1 MLKCREI
8 QQIEMLGMSWLMV
21 ALPEM
26 ETANIWTAGC
36 VSLTRKWLNL
46 EKEAETQGQILAP
59 LPSFLLLAV
68 LAAQNLLRNQEVS
81 VFEVGVWDVS
91 PCEMLRCKPNP
102 GHWQLPGWAVGRDA
116 GECFIQWCVAGSMV
130 SLQNITVTGQSNSPQ
145 ADHSI
150 WLEIPPLT
158 VWMTGSLVLNMWPQM
173 RVVSSIAL
181 PVPGGSFIIWQRNVL
196 LFALFPAVGD

>member
-26 ETANIWTAGC
+26 KTANIWTAGC

-81 VFEVGVWDVS
+81 VFEAGV
-91 PCEMLRCKPNP
+91 
-102 GHWQLPGWAVGRDA
+102 
-116 GECFIQWCVAGSMV
+116 
-130 SLQNITVTGQSNSPQ
+130 
-145 ADHSI
+145 
-150 WLEIPPLT
+150 
-158 VWMTGSLVLNMWPQM
+158 
-173 RVVSSIAL
+173 
-181 PVPGGSFIIWQRNVL
+181 
-196 LFALFPAVGD
+196 